1 MKTRRAEVWVWG
13 AGTHYRDLGDFGA
26 GGQEAGAEQR
36 VTGCVIGHL
45 PGSCPLGNGDLWSS
59 FGGQAQLACLQRDTR
74 SPTNVRART
83 GPTNLR

>member
-45 PGSCPLGNGDLWSS
+45 SGSCPLGNGDL
-59 FGGQAQLACLQRDTR
+59 
-74 SPTNVRART
+74 
-83 GPTNLR
+83 